1 MSGFAVDWLN
11 LLIRWAH
18 LIAGIG
24 WIGTSFYFVALDL
37 SLKKREKM
45 NPGVYGTAWE
55 VHGGGFYHVEK
66 FLNAPDNLPGD
77 LIWYKWEAYLTWI
90 TGFLLMVVQFYLNA
104 DLWLIDASV
113 MALEPWQAI
122 SISIA
127 SLVVGWLVY
136 DGLCRSPI
144 GKNTPLLAGMVFL
157 LILAAAYFYTNVFSP
172 RSSLVHVGAFIGT
185 IMAVNVFGLIVPN
198 QKKITA
204 SLLAGEKP
212 DPKFGVIGKQRST
225 HNTYLTLPVLV
236 MMVSGHYAMLTGHP
250 QSWMLVGL
258 IVIGGAM
265 ARHFLLR
272 HEVGDPMSK
281 IGWTLPVIAI
291 ALGLAMW
298 MTAPEARV
306 KDTSANGT
314 AVSDATVSALM
325 QKHCATCHAVKPSN
339 DAFDEAPKNVH
350 LETLDQL
357 RKYASLVRKQTV
369 ETEAMPLGN
378 EFEMTAKE
386 RQQLGTWLA
395 QQ

>member
-1 MSGFAVDWLN
+1 MSGFLVDWLN

-45 NPGVYGTAWE
+45 NPGVMGTAWE

-66 FLNAPDNLPGD
+66 YLNAPDSLPDD

-90 TGFLLMVVQFYLNA
+90 TGFCLMTVQFYLNA
-104 DLWLIDASV
+104 DLWLIDANV

-122 SISIA
+122 GISMA
-127 SLVVGWLVY
+127 SLVVGWLIY

-144 GKNTPLLAGMVFL
+144 GKNTPLLAGLVFL
-157 LILAAAYFYTNVFSP
+157 LVLAAAYFYTHIFSA

-185 IMAVNVFGLIVPN
+185 IMAVNVFGIIVPN

-204 SLLAGEKP
+204 SLIAGEKP
-212 DPKFGVIGKQRST
+212 DPRFGVIGKQRST

-236 MMVSGHYAMLTGHP
+236 MMVSGHYAMITGHP
-250 QSWMLVGL
+250 QSWLLVGL

-272 HEVGDPMSK
+272 HEVGDPLNK
-281 IGWTLPVIAI
+281 IGWMLPVIAI
-291 ALGLAMW
+291 ALAAAMW
-298 MTAPEARV
+298 MTAP
-306 KDTSANGT
+306 KSAGQGPK
-314 AVSDATVSALM
+314 VSDAEVTGLL
-325 QKHCATCHAVKPSN
+325 QKHCVACHAAKPTHES
-339 DAFDEAPKNVH
+339 FEEAPNNVR
-350 LETLDQL
+350 LETLEQL
-357 RKYASLVRKQTV
+357 RRFAPLVRKQAV
-369 ETEAMPLGN
+369 ETQAMPLGN
-378 EFEMTAKE
+378 ESEMTVEERAKF
-386 RQQLGTWLA
+386 GAWLDA
-395 QQ
+395 Q

>member
-66 FLNAPDNLPGD
+66 FLNAPEHLPGD

-90 TGFLLMVVQFYLNA
+90 TGFLLMVVQFYLYA
-104 DLWLIDASV
+104 DLWLIDPDV

-122 SISIA
+122 GISVA
-127 SLVVGWLVY
+127 SLVIGWLIY

-144 GKNTPLLAGMVFL
+144 GKNTPLLAGFVFL
-157 LILAAAYFYTNVFSP
+157 LILAAAYFYTNVFSA

-185 IMAVNVFGLIVPN
+185 IMAVNVFGIIVPN

-204 SLLAGEKP
+204 SLLAGEAP
-212 DPKFGVIGKQRST
+212 DAKFGIIGKQRST

-250 QSWMLVGL
+250 QSWILVGL
-258 IVIGGAM
+258 IVIMGAM

-272 HEVGDPMSK
+272 HEVGDPMNK
-281 IGWTLPVIAI
+281 IGWMLPVIAVVLV
-291 ALGLAMW
+291 AAMW
-298 MTAPEARV
+298 MTAPKATGDRAGAV
-306 KDTSANGT
+306 
-314 AVSDATVSALM
+314 VSDATVMALS
-325 QKHCATCHAVKPSN
+325 QKYCVTCHAASPTN
-339 DAFDEAPKNVH
+339 DAFEEAPKNVR
-350 LETLDQL
+350 LETLDEL
-357 RKYASLVRKQTV
+357 RRYSSLIIKQTV
-369 ETEAMPLGN
+369 ETDVMPLGN
-378 EFEMTAKE
+378 ELDMTQDE
-386 RQQLGTWLA
+386 RQQLGAWLA